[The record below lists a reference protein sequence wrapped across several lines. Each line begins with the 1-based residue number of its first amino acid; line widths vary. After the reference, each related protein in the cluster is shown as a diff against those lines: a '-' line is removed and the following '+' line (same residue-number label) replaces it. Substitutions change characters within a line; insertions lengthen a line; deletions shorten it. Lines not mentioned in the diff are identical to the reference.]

1 MANAGVRGRPSAP
14 FVFAYLRR
22 VIFVFSVVLISA
34 VALEYMQSLT
44 PVRHGRLID
53 AFEKLIG
60 GALGIFAAR
69 AILWFTPNRR
79 RFQNQPA
86 TPTSSLTRR
95 FHRPR
100 N

>member
-1 MANAGVRGRPSAP
+1 MANAGVRGRPIAP

-60 GALGIFAAR
+60 GALGIFAAH
-69 AILWFTPNRR
+69 AILWFARKSR
-79 RFQNQPA
+79 RFQN
-86 TPTSSLTRR
+86 
-95 FHRPR
+95 
-100 N
+100 

>member
-60 GALGIFAAR
+60 GALGIFAAH
-69 AILWFTPNRR
+69 ATLWFARKSR
-79 RFQNQPA
+79 RFQN
-86 TPTSSLTRR
+86 
-95 FHRPR
+95 
-100 N
+100 